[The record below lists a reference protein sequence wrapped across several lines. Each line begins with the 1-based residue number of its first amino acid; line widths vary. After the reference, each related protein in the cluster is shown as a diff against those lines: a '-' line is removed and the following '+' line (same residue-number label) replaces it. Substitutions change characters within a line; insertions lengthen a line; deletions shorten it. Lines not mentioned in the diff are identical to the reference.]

1 MSRSRSHSPTGLWA
15 PQVLDGWQRRVLAA
29 ALPRPRDRR
38 RVGFAAER
46 RCGRPVRGGRRAVA
60 RRRAARVVPPAG
72 AAGRRDA
79 RRPDGDDRRFEREPR
94 PQCGGPRAAGH
105 QRHGS
110 AVRRRQPSR
119 PLPARRPGC
128 RCILSRCRNHRGSR
142 PFVAA
147 ALATAGVAWP
157 ATLLPTRNTVAT
169 GGLCVIVAL
178 WPLVV
183 TAAADRRGLARGTG
197 ALACVTLAAVV
208 AAGVLGARPS
218 AAALDWQNW
227 NLFGESGTKR
237 TVSLVWS
244 SNYGGIDF
252 PAEKTTV
259 LRITAP
265 HRALYWR
272 ATTLDL
278 FTSNRWVE
286 TLYTTDVSGGNSK
299 LPSDVLLP
307 PGATARGRWVRQEVD
322 VRAVVD
328 DHVVAASQPMQ
339 LAAGAGQRVQ
349 YHDGRCHACALGSVG
364 DAPVHGL
371 ELRVAADTG
380 PARPVAAVVS
390 GGADAG
396 AGVRPCDDAPVRHSR
411 PDGARLVDLPRRA
424 LPGRVAVRRPLA
436 SGAPG
441 DRGRAE
447 PVPGDGADRALAA
460 VRRRLRLRRASARAA
475 RPAAARRL
483 RPALEARL
491 LPAVRRIDGAD
502 AARARDP
509 RPRRRGL
516 HQRRLEE
523 RHAGP

>member
-1 MSRSRSHSPTGLWA
+1 M
-15 PQVLDGWQRRVLAA
+15 
-29 ALPRPRDRR
+29 
-38 RVGFAAER
+38 GFAAER

-94 PQCGGPRAAGH
+94 PQVWRTAGCGTSTTRLRRSPPASHHDLYLLVVLAAGAFCL
-105 QRHGS
+105 
-110 AVRRRQPSR
+110 AV
-119 PLPARRPGC
+119 A
-128 RCILSRCRNHRGSR
+128 ITAGSR

-157 ATLLPTRNTVAT
+157 ATLMPTRNTVAT

-183 TAAADRRGLARGTG
+183 AAAADRRGLARGTG

-227 NLFGESGTKR
+227 NLFGESGAKR
-237 TVSLVWS
+237 AVSLVWS

-286 TLYTTDVSGGNSK
+286 TLYTTDVSGGNS
-299 LPSDVLLP
+299 S
-307 PGATARGRWVRQEVD
+307 
-322 VRAVVD
+322 
-328 DHVVAASQPMQ
+328 AS
-339 LAAGAGQRVQ
+339 
-349 YHDGRCHACALGSVG
+349 
-364 DAPVHGL
+364 
-371 ELRVAADTG
+371 
-380 PARPVAAVVS
+380 
-390 GGADAG
+390 
-396 AGVRPCDDAPVRHSR
+396 
-411 PDGARLVDLPRRA
+411 
-424 LPGRVAVRRPLA
+424 
-436 SGAPG
+436 
-441 DRGRAE
+441 
-447 PVPGDGADRALAA
+447 
-460 VRRRLRLRRASARAA
+460 LRRAAA
-475 RPAAARRL
+475 TRR
-483 RPALEARL
+483 
-491 LPAVRRIDGAD
+491 DGAGPLG
-502 AARARDP
+502 AAGGRRP
-509 RPRRRGL
+509 RGRRRPRRRGKPADAARGRGRPTRPVS
-516 HQRRLEE
+516 RRAVSCARSRVSRTCASTRSGATCRG
-523 RHAGP
+523 RHRPSSSGRRRRIRRR